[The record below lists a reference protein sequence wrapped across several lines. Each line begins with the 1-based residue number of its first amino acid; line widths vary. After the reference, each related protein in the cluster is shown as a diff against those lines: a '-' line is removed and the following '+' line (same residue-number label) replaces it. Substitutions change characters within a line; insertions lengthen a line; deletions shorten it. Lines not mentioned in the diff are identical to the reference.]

1 METWVLAAL
10 WDRNPEAEEGTVA
23 ALLPP
28 ERLVR
33 LRAGD
38 LAKRTQ
44 ILASYALLRYGAQ
57 RFWNLA
63 PLPVLDCGPHGKPAF
78 RDVPSCHFSLSH
90 TAGLALC
97 AFSDAPVGVDGERLR
112 PVDPARAE
120 RLRLGADSA
129 AFFREWTARESRVK
143 LRGGS
148 VLECRAP
155 VLSRPGEH
163 DHTLEIAPGYAA
175 AVCTLSDAPVRVE
188 CLKLEELL
196 RRCCVNL

>member
-10 WDRNPEAEEGTVA
+10 WDRNPETEEGAA

-28 ERLVR
+28 ERFAR

-38 LAKRTQ
+38 PAKRTQ
-44 ILASYALLRYGAQ
+44 VLAAYALLRYGAQ
-57 RFWNLA
+57 RFWDLA
-63 PLPVLDCGPHGKPAF
+63 PLPALDYGSRGKPAF
-78 RDVPSCHFSLSH
+78 RDAPSCHFSLSH
-90 TAGLALC
+90 TEGLALC

-112 PVDPARAE
+112 PVDPAQAE
-120 RLRLGADSA
+120 RLRLSADST
-129 AFFREWTARESRVK
+129 AFFAEWTARESRVK

-148 VLECRAP
+148 VLKCRAP
-155 VLSRPGEH
+155 VLSRQGEH

-196 RRCCVNL
+196 RQCGVDL